1 MLTITVPTA
10 VPYDVLIG
18 EDLLPHAGAR
28 IRALTR
34 ATRGMLI
41 SDDTVMPLYGACV
54 RASLAAAGFA
64 VSEFVFPHGEAQ
76 KRLSTL
82 EAVLEKMAMAHF
94 TRGDLIVALGGGVC
108 GDLSGFAA
116 AVYARGIDFV
126 QIPTT
131 LLAMV
136 DASVGGKTAVDLAH
150 GKNLC
155 GAFHQPRA
163 VLCDIGTLNTL
174 DAHQLR
180 DGFAEMLKY
189 GVICDADLFDRIAAA
204 HDKDRTALIARCVE
218 IKRDIVAEDTFDRGK
233 RALLNLGHTVGHAI
247 EAASGFTVTHGHAVA
262 AGMGVIARAAE
273 AEGIAV
279 RGTAARV
286 EAALA
291 ALRLPCRTEYDI
303 AALAPLMQAD
313 KKADGTAISLIL
325 PRAVGD
331 CTILRLELDAAV
343 KLIAKGL

>member
-1 MLTITVPTA
+1 MLTITVPTT

-18 EDLLPHAGAR
+18 EDLLSHVGER

-34 ATRGMLI
+34 AARVMLI

-54 RASLAAAGFA
+54 RASLTEVGFA

-82 EAVLEKMAMAHF
+82 EAVLEQMAAAHF
-94 TRGDLIVALGGGVC
+94 TRSDLIVALGGGVC

-116 AVYARGIDFV
+116 SVYARGIDFV

-131 LLAMV
+131 LLAIV

-155 GAFHQPRA
+155 GAFHQPRV
-163 VLCDIGTLNTL
+163 VLCDIGTLKTL
-174 DAHQLR
+174 EAHQLR
-180 DGFAEMLKY
+180 DGLAEMLKY
-189 GVICDADLFDRIAAA
+189 GIICDVDLFDRVAASSG
-204 HDKDRTALIARCVE
+204 KDMTALIARCVE

-247 EAASGFTVTHGHAVA
+247 EAASGFAVTHGHAVA

-273 AEGIAV
+273 AEGIAAQ
-279 RGTAARV
+279 GTAARIT
-286 EAALA
+286 AALT
-291 ALRLPCRTEYDI
+291 ALGLPCRTEYNI
-303 AALAPLMQAD
+303 ATLAPLMQAD
-313 KKADGTAISLIL
+313 KKADGAAISLIL

-331 CTILRLELDAAV
+331 CTILRLELAAAAM
-343 KLIAKGL
+343 LIAKGL